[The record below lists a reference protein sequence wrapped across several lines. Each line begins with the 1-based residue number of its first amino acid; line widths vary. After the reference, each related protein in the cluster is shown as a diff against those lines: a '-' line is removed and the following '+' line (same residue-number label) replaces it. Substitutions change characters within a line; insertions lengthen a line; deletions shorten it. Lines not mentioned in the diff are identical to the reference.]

1 MNKLSQKF
9 NRLESIKF
17 DKENGNPEEDLRKS
31 NDNVAIQNQNTLEN
45 NFKND
50 QKSKISNVNILH
62 LLTSYRFV
70 MNCILAT
77 MQNALFILMLQI
89 LVPYLTSTPY
99 EMSLGEVSL
108 IMSVGTCSILINA
121 VVM

>member
-1 MNKLSQKF
+1 MNFLSQKL
-9 NRLESIKF
+9 NRFESVKF
-17 DKENGNPEEDLRKS
+17 EKESELEEDRKKS
-31 NDNVAIQNQNTLEN
+31 TDNPITQNQITLEN

-50 QKSKISNVNILH
+50 QKSKIANVNIMQ

-89 LVPYLTSTPY
+89 LVPYLTAYP
-99 EMSLGEVSL
+99 
-108 IMSVGTCSILINA
+108 
-121 VVM
+121 